1 MEMNAKNAS
10 SLRLILHGLLIFH
23 LCSACAV
30 SPTPTPTQAQLA
42 QTATP
47 RHLPTAVEVPTLTP
61 TKTASPEVRPGILY
75 QDDFSNPD
83 SGWQRYRESDGV
95 MDYENGGYR
104 IFVNVDLD
112 TFRVNAGLDFDDVQ
126 IEVDATKLD
135 GPDVIAFGVMCRFD
149 AETGDHYFFA
159 ISGDGSYSIAK
170 VIGGSREFLAAAD
183 SVHNPVGINLGAAR
197 NHIRADCVGTTLRL
211 HVNERLLFEVED
223 MDLEAGDVGLIVGT
237 LGDPG
242 ADILFDDLLVHQP

>member
-1 MEMNAKNAS
+1 MEINVKNAS
-10 SLRLILHGLLIFH
+10 SLRLTLHGLFIFH
-23 LCSACAV
+23 LCSACTV
-30 SPTPTPTQAQLA
+30 SPTPITTQAQLA
-42 QTATP
+42 PTATP
-47 RHLPTAVEVPTLTP
+47 RLLPTVVEVPTLTP
-61 TKTASPEVRPGILY
+61 TETASPEVRPGILY

-159 ISGDGSYSIAK
+159 ISGDGSFSIAK

-183 SVHNPVGINLGAAR
+183 SFANPTLINLGAAT

-211 HVNERLLFEVED
+211 HVNERMLFERED
-223 MDLEAGDVGLIVGT
+223 TDLQRGDVGLIVGT
-237 LGDPG
+237 LGIPG
-242 ADILFDDLLVHQP
+242 ADILFDNLVVYKP